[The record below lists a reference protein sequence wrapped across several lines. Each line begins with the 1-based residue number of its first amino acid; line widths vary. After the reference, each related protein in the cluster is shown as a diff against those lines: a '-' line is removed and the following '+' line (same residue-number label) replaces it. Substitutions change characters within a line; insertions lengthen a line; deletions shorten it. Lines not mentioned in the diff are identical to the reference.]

1 MGGFRKVWGG
11 FEGVWACFGG
21 SRWVKG
27 GLLDPYRTLF
37 APLEVLYGTRF
48 GSKHHIM
55 VQLTY
60 FQTFVAP
67 LGVPKR
73 PLYTQIKTF

>member
-1 MGGFRKVWGG
+1 MGLRRFGGG

-21 SRWVKG
+21 SGWVKG

-55 VQLTY
+55 VQLSNVYRGGTTGP
-60 FQTFVAP
+60 FSD
-67 LGVPKR
+67 L
-73 PLYTQIKTF
+73 